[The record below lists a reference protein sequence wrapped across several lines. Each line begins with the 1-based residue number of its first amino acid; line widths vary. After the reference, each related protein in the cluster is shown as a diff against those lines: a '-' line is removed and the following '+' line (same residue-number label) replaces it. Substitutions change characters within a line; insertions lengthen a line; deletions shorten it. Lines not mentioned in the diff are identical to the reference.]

1 MSESATVAVK
11 KEKYTKDDEYAHRT
25 FDKYASLDVVRDSPG
40 DVLLLSGNEA
50 IARGAIEAGVAV
62 AASYPGSPTTY
73 ILDSLSYAARAYDF
87 WAEWSTNEKVAFEVA
102 LGAASCGKRGIMITK
117 NVGMSWIMDP
127 LINCYAIRLPAGL
140 VIVIG
145 DDPGGNTSSVEMDAR
160 LLAAAAEIPVLE
172 PTNNQEAKD
181 LTIEAFRISEDL
193 GVPVMVRT
201 TRVLCYGRGQVV
213 LGPIDHE
220 ARKRTPS
227 FDHDPIHWTCNVSP
241 EFLGENLAH
250 IRHDYFHKHTVG
262 RIQEAVNS
270 FPYNDLQMRGGE
282 KVAVIAAGTPYAAA
296 REAIKQLGVEDEVA
310 VLKLATV
317 HPLPKP
323 LIEKV
328 LASVDK
334 VLVLEEVEPFIES
347 QVRDIAAD
355 MDRHAK
361 VYGKKT
367 GHLQIP
373 GCIDRDHVGV
383 ALARLMDLE
392 FKPSLTP
399 QRFEFFEKLREEITH
414 RPQGYFCPGCPE
426 MATAFAVKR
435 VLKKL
440 YKDKFIAHGDI
451 GCYEHAHS
459 EPWNLLNSVLCM
471 GAGPGMGCGNYHSG
485 IGEKVVANL
494 GDSTFFHAA
503 IPALVNA
510 VYNKVDIT
518 FVMYDNRCTASTGH
532 QPHPGAFGVTAMDEP
547 TKIIA
552 IEDVAKAC
560 LVDHIEIVDPYDVPS
575 TLAGVER
582 AIKTKGVSMIITR
595 RVCAVIAERQ
605 GGGKAKA
612 KLDLYRVDPEKC
624 EYIKK
629 GICLVC
635 VKELGCP
642 SIMRFGQDLYI
653 DPVTCFGCSVCSQVC
668 PFKAIEKVERT

>member
-1 MSESATVAVK
+1 MAKTSVAVL
-11 KEKYTKDDEYAHRT
+11 KEKYTRDEVYAHRT
-25 FDKYASLDVVRDSPG
+25 FDKYASVEVIRDAPG
-40 DVLLLSGNEA
+40 EVHMMSGNEA
-50 IARGAIEAGVAV
+50 VARGAIEAGVAV

-73 ILDSLSYAARAYDF
+73 ILDTISYAAREYGF

-127 LINCYAIRLPAGL
+127 LINCVTMRLPAGL

-145 DDPGGNTSSVEMDAR
+145 DDAGANTTSVEMDSR

-172 PTNNQEAKD
+172 PSNCQEAKD
-181 LTIEAFRISEDL
+181 FTVEAFRLSEEQRL
-193 GVPVMVRT
+193 PVMLRISRT
-201 TRVLCYGRGQVV
+201 LCYGRGKVV

-220 ARKRTPS
+220 RRQRPAS

-241 EFLGENLAH
+241 EFLGENLAFL
-250 IRHDYFHKHTVG
+250 RHQHFHKEVVG
-262 RIQEAVNS
+262 QIQQAVEA
-270 FPYNDLQMRGGE
+270 FPGNTLKMGGGE
-282 KVAVIAAGTPYAAA
+282 RVAVIAAGVPYAAA
-296 REAIKQLGVEDEVA
+296 REAIDALGVEDQVA

-317 HPLPKP
+317 LPLPQT
-323 LIEKV
+323 LVEKV

-334 VLVLEEVEPFIES
+334 VLVVEEVEPFIET
-347 QVRDIAAD
+347 QVRDIAAG
-355 MDRHAK
+355 MDHHARIL
-361 VYGKKT
+361 GKKT
-367 GHLQIP
+367 GDLKIA
-373 GCIDRDHVGV
+373 GCIDRDDV
-383 ALARLMDLE
+383 AVTLAKLLGQDYE
-392 FKPSLTP
+392 PSFSP
-399 QRFEFFEKLREEITH
+399 QRLTFFNHLKEEITH

-426 MATAFAVKR
+426 MAMAFAVKR
-435 VLKKL
+435 VARKL
-440 YKDKFIAHGDI
+440 YKDKFISHGDI

-485 IGEKVVANL
+485 VGEKIICNL

-510 VYNKVDIT
+510 VYNKVEIT

-532 QPHPGAFGVTAMDEP
+532 QPHPGAFGMTAMDEP
-547 TKIIA
+547 TKVIK
-552 IEDVAKAC
+552 IEDVARAC
-560 LVDHIEIVDPYDVPS
+560 LVDHIEFVDPFDVPGM
-575 TLAGVER
+575 LAGVER
-582 AIKTKGVSMIITR
+582 ALRAPGVSMVIMR
-595 RVCAVIAERQ
+595 RVCSVLAERQ
-605 GGGKAKA
+605 MGGRAKA
-612 KLDLYRVDPEKC
+612 KLDLYQIDSAKC

-642 SIMRFGQDLYI
+642 SIMRIGKDLYI

-668 PFKAIEKVERT
+668 PFDAIHKSERE